1 MEGSSAVK
9 LNPDF
14 AQLCESFF
22 IKRLMAQRKASQH
35 TISSYA
41 HTFRLLIKF
50 AQKRLGISP
59 SKLTLAELNAPFL
72 VEFLDDLEASRGN
85 DARSRNARLAA
96 LRSFYHYAALES
108 PQHSGLIQRVLA
120 IPYKRLARH
129 LVNYLTQSEVEALLG
144 AADKSTWIGRRNY
157 ALLLTA
163 VQTGLR
169 LSEIT
174 ALRQQDVSFGN
185 GAHVR
190 CEGKGRKERCTPLA
204 SPTMMVL
211 NAWIEEQG
219 REPSKFLFPNRRG
232 QRLSADAVQHMVAK
246 HVEVARKACPSLAN
260 KRVTP
265 HVLRHTAAM
274 ELLQAGVDRSLIAI
288 WLGHES
294 LDTTQIYLD
303 ANLALKEEIL
313 AKTRPVNCKPGRY
326 RPDDQLLS
334 FLKNL

>member
-1 MEGSSAVK
+1 MTSSA
-9 LNPDF
+9 DF
-14 AQLCESFF
+14 ARLCESFF
-22 IKRLMAQRKASQH
+22 AKRLVAQRKASQH

-50 AQKRLGISP
+50 ACKRLGRPP
-59 SKLTLAELNAPFL
+59 SKLSLAELNAPFL
-72 VEFLDDLEASRGN
+72 VEFLDDLEATRGN

-96 LRSFYHYAALES
+96 IRSFYHYAALEV
-108 PQHSGLIQRVLA
+108 PQHSEFIQRVLA
-120 IPYKRLARH
+120 IPYKRLSRRP
-129 LVNYLTQSEVEALLG
+129 VDYLTQPEIESLLC
-144 AADKSTWIGRRNY
+144 AVDKDTWVGRRNH
-157 ALLLTA
+157 AILLTA

-174 ALRQQDVSFGN
+174 GLRQQDVSFGA

-190 CEGKGRKERCTPLA
+190 CQGKGRKERCTPLA
-204 SPTMMVL
+204 RSTVTVL

-219 REPSKFLFPNRRG
+219 TEPSKFLFPNARG
-232 QRLSADAVQHMVAK
+232 ERLSADAVQHMVAK
-246 HVEVARKACPSLAN
+246 YVARARKACPSLAK

-303 ANLALKEEIL
+303 ANLAMKEEIL
-313 AKTRPVNCKPGRY
+313 AKMRPMKSYPGRY
-326 RPDDQLLS
+326 RPDDQLLT
-334 FLKNL
+334 FLKSL

>member
-1 MEGSSAVK
+1 MIPTA
-9 LNPDF
+9 DF
-14 AQLCESFF
+14 PQLCESFF
-22 IKRLMAQRKASQH
+22 AKRLIAQRKASQH

-41 HTFRLLIKF
+41 HTFRLLVRF
-50 AQKRLGISP
+50 AHKRLGRPP
-59 SKLTLAELNAPFL
+59 SKLSLAELDAPFL
-72 VEFLDDLEASRGN
+72 AEFLDDLEATRSN

-96 LRSFYHYAALES
+96 IRSFYHYAALEA

-120 IPYKRLARH
+120 IPYKRLSRRP
-129 LVNYLTQSEVEALLG
+129 VDYLTQSEVEALLCVV
-144 AADKSTWIGRRNY
+144 DKDTWIGRRNH
-157 ALLLTA
+157 AILLTA

-174 ALRQQDVSFGN
+174 GLRQQDVSFGS

-190 CEGKGRKERCTPLA
+190 CQGKGRKERCTPLA
-204 SPTMMVL
+204 RSTMAVL
-211 NAWIEEQG
+211 NAWIEEDG
-219 REPSKFLFPNRRG
+219 SEPSKFLFPNARG
-232 QRLSADAVQHMVAK
+232 GRLSADAGQYIVAK
-246 HVEVARKACPSLAN
+246 YVAAACKVCPSLAK

-313 AKTRPVNCKPGRY
+313 AKTRPLHSKPGRY
-326 RPDDQLLS
+326 RPDDQLLV
-334 FLKNL
+334 FLKTL